1 MSSTESTPRT
11 AATPDYEAAINDI
24 ADEGIAAIRGTR
36 TGAEQAVSEIGEIGE
51 TGREALQGA
60 RDVRDIFAD
69 AVLTSI
75 KVRPYTTLAI
85 AGLIG
90 FAYGAFRRH

>member
-1 MSSTESTPRT
+1 MSSTQGTSR
-11 AATPDYEAAINDI
+11 ASATPDYEAAINDI
-24 ADEGIAAIRGTR
+24 ADRGIAAIRGAR
-36 TGAEQAVSEIGEIGE
+36 TGIEDAAAEIGE

-60 RDVRDIFAD
+60 RDVRDTLAD
-69 AVLTSI
+69 AVLNSI
-75 KVRPYTTLAI
+75 KTRPYTTLAI

>member
-1 MSSTESTPRT
+1 MSTESTTSRA

-24 ADEGIAAIRGTR
+24 ADRGIAAIRGAR
-36 TGAEQAVSEIGEIGE
+36 TGIEDAAAEIGE

-60 RDVRDIFAD
+60 RDVRDTLAD
-69 AVLTSI
+69 AVLNAI
-75 KVRPYTTLAI
+75 KTRPYTTLAI

>member
-1 MSSTESTPRT
+1 MSSTQGTPRA

-24 ADEGIAAIRGTR
+24 ADRGIAAIRGAR
-36 TGAEQAVSEIGEIGE
+36 TGIEDAAAEIGE

-60 RDVRDIFAD
+60 RDVRDTLAD
-69 AVLTSI
+69 AVLNSI
-75 KVRPYTTLAI
+75 KTRPYTTLAI

>member
-1 MSSTESTPRT
+1 MSITQSTPRA

-24 ADEGIAAIRGTR
+24 ADRGIAAIRGAR
-36 TGAEQAVSEIGEIGE
+36 TGIEDAAAEIGE

-60 RDVRDIFAD
+60 RDVRDTLAD
-69 AVLTSI
+69 AVLNAI
-75 KVRPYTTLAI
+75 KTRPYTTLAI

>member
-24 ADEGIAAIRGTR
+24 ADRGIAAIRGAR
-36 TGAEQAVSEIGEIGE
+36 TGIEETAAEIGE

-60 RDVRDIFAD
+60 RDVRDTLAD
-69 AVLTSI
+69 AVLNSI
-75 KVRPYTTLAI
+75 KPRPYTTLAI

>member
-1 MSSTESTPRT
+1 MSTTQSTPRA

-24 ADEGIAAIRGTR
+24 ADRGIAAIRGAR
-36 TGAEQAVSEIGEIGE
+36 TGIEDAAAEIGE

-60 RDVRDIFAD
+60 RDVRDGLDDF
-69 AVLTSI
+69 VLSSI
-75 KVRPYTTLAI
+75 RTRPYTTLVV

-90 FAYGAFRRH
+90 FAYGALRRR

>member
-1 MSSTESTPRT
+1 MSSTDSTSHE

-24 ADEGIAAIRGTR
+24 ADQGIAAIRGNRTR
-36 TGAEQAVSEIGEIGE
+36 AEAAVSEIGE

-69 AVLTSI
+69 AVLNSI

-90 FAYGAFRRH
+90 FCYGAFRRH